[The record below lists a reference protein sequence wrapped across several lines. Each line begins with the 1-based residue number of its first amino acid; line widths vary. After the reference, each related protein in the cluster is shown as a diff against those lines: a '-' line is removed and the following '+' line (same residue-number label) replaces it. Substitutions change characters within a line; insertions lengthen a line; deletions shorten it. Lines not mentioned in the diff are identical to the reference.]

1 MERRAIRSDHI
12 SHMTC
17 TVHIL
22 TPRSKSRRRRDEK
35 IPWSAAVQEPRFYQD
50 VRESQCAACTRT
62 RGPASRSAR
71 SGRDVGVNMG
81 KPFKVP
87 RSRLNLTS
95 SSRRPYTGKELAR
108 ELVSNA

>member
-35 IPWSAAVQEPRFYQD
+35 IPCGLRQCKNQDFIKMCGRVNVRRARGRAGPR
-50 VRESQCAACTRT
+50 
-62 RGPASRSAR
+62 RGPRGPGGTSA
-71 SGRDVGVNMG
+71 
-81 KPFKVP
+81 
-87 RSRLNLTS
+87 
-95 SSRRPYTGKELAR
+95 
-108 ELVSNA
+108 

>member
-17 TVHIL
+17 TVHIVL
-22 TPRSKSRRRRDEK
+22 IPRSKSRRRRDEK
-35 IPWSAAVQEPRFYQD
+35 ILVCRPAVQEPRFYQD

-81 KPFKVP
+81 KPCKVP
-87 RSRLNLTS
+87 RCKISTKSYKLLKKTV
-95 SSRRPYTGKELAR
+95 YG
-108 ELVSNA
+108 

>member
-35 IPWSAAVQEPRFYQD
+35 ILVCGSARTKILSRCAGESMCGVHADARARVAVRA
-50 VRESQCAACTRT
+50 VRE
-62 RGPASRSAR
+62 
-71 SGRDVGVNMG
+71 GR
-81 KPFKVP
+81 
-87 RSRLNLTS
+87 
-95 SSRRPYTGKELAR
+95 RREHGEAF
-108 ELVSNA
+108 

>member
-35 IPWSAAVQEPRFYQD
+35 ILVCRPAVQEPRFYQD
-50 VRESQCAACTRT
+50 GAGESMTMCGVHADARARVAVRAVRE
-62 RGPASRSAR
+62 
-71 SGRDVGVNMG
+71 GR
-81 KPFKVP
+81 
-87 RSRLNLTS
+87 
-95 SSRRPYTGKELAR
+95 RREHGEAL
-108 ELVSNA
+108 

>member
-35 IPWSAAVQEPRFYQD
+35 ILVCRRQCKNQD
-50 VRESQCAACTRT
+50 FIKTVRESQ
-62 RGPASRSAR
+62 
-71 SGRDVGVNMG
+71 
-81 KPFKVP
+81 
-87 RSRLNLTS
+87 
-95 SSRRPYTGKELAR
+95 
-108 ELVSNA
+108 